1 MREKWLAL
9 LLSGALSLSLGA
21 CASGEGGPEP
31 VLPPSAPALEES
43 EPALSTPEPVTSP
56 GLETETPEPSERPD
70 FGDALPRRDYQPWQE
85 GYMEF
90 LTGLLQAELDSR
102 GKLTEAGEYY
112 WPAYEGLAADQRGV
126 LCMDA
131 GEELRM
137 TLVMAMGSESYSLYD
152 VDKDGVPELF
162 VKYGNCEAAF
172 TYQCYTFRDGQVVC
186 IGEFDGGHSALY
198 TRPDKCAVVRAAG
211 HMGYAETYEYPMEN
225 GVLTEER
232 EIFSEEDVWDYTP
245 MEEIVPGAEYIEY
258 FYTWRGTQDDSYFT
272 GKAPYSLGKALLL
285 PIADWQ
291 AGPAATGDSSERA
304 RTAILAALSG
314 ETEVYGV
321 SGDHFYGD
329 TGPTTWE
336 EYLGPHGAYP
346 YNDEPL
352 AVSAHLWQDMNG
364 DGQEELLLRVVTR
377 EAEWS
382 SESIVM
388 LSEQDGTVYA
398 YFLNCYDRAELHT
411 DGTILDTYGK
421 SVRLSFWKDQCY
433 EYAEPE
439 TEAPPVQWLDGAP
452 VG

>member
-31 VLPPSAPALEES
+31 ALPPTVPPLEES
-43 EPALSTPEPVTSP
+43 EPALSTPVPEPSP

-70 FGDALPRRDYQPWQE
+70 FDAPLPDRDYQPWQE

-90 LTGLLQAELDSR
+90 LTNLLRIENDASLEV
-102 GKLTEAGEYY
+102 T
-112 WPAYEGLAADQRGV
+112 AYDGLAVDERGIV
-126 LCMDA
+126 AEFSIYDEPPRPLSY
-131 GEELRM
+131 
-137 TLVMAMGSESYSLYD
+137 VMSMMSETYSLYD

-162 VKYGNCEAAF
+162 VRYGDCEAVY
-172 TYQCYTFRDGQVVC
+172 TTQCYAYRDGQVVC
-186 IGEFDGGHSALY
+186 IGEFRSGHSSLY
-198 TRPDKCAVVRAAG
+198 THPDKCAVLRAAG

-232 EIFSEEDVWDYTP
+232 EIFSEEDVRDYTP

-272 GKAPYSLGKALLL
+272 EKAPYSLGKALQL

-321 SGDHFYGD
+321 SGNHCYGD
-329 TGPTTWE
+329 IGPVAWE
-336 EYLGPHGAYP
+336 DYLGPHGAYP

-364 DGQEELLLRVVTR
+364 DGQEELLLRVVTGTG
-377 EAEWS
+377 EDHGTPWV
-382 SESIVM
+382 SEDTIV
-388 LSEQDGTVYA
+388 LSEQGGVVYA
-398 YFLNCYDRAELHT
+398 YYFAFLDDRDAFYD
-411 DGTILDTYGK
+411 DGAIHQYGEDY
-421 SVRLSFWKDQCY
+421 RLSFWRNQCY
-433 EYAEPE
+433 EYIGEPAGGE
-439 TEAPPVQWLDGAP
+439 PVQWLDGAP